1 MQRHHS
7 ETVRGG
13 GLSFDHPWLSKCHS
27 PVLQAGGLT
36 AIDGGDPVS
45 EWPLDVVDS
54 SEAASRAKTP
64 DNTAESSLKDGP
76 EAVVSSPARN
86 TRSVAK
92 RSRFKPMIVNTPGN
106 SSKETTPVSK
116 RKEEVTFLRRPSV
129 PSFVSRC
136 SRSPSETSF
145 ISSSMA
151 KGKHRLDQVGV
162 SPSPSAKKRKRHP
175 LDGTVLPWPG
185 SISDFEDLSQL
196 RMIRE
201 DLALFSKVVNGKI
214 SKLEEA
220 LRPVERIETAINA
233 VLNIPGITWTAALQ
247 EVSKSLLEFPDRL
260 LFIQGFP
267 GTGKTLTLTGI
278 TAVCRLLDIHGIY
291 TTPTHTSLCS

>member
-220 LRPVERIETAINA
+220 LRPVERI
-233 VLNIPGITWTAALQ
+233 
-247 EVSKSLLEFPDRL
+247 FPEYSGLFMDRN
-260 LFIQGFP
+260 FVGDRNRNSDQRC
-267 GTGKTLTLTGI
+267 
-278 TAVCRLLDIHGIY
+278 AQYSWHNLD
-291 TTPTHTSLCS
+291 SRSARS